1 VKLPTWAGRDLDA
14 SLPDRW
20 NETHIARCAALGIP
34 VPPNPKRIG
43 RPREA
48 DRGHGKSQD
57 LRRSVLLLPAS
68 AERAVELHKTLVLRA
83 ARLREREFSG
93 KERPLAVQDFEIG
106 RGTPLVPHVG

>member
-1 VKLPTWAGRDLDA
+1 MDAHLYFIQLLVNLQTWA
-14 SLPDRW
+14 
-20 NETHIARCAALGIP
+20 
-34 VPPNPKRIG
+34 
-43 RPREA
+43 A
-48 DRGHGKSQD
+48 DRRHGKSQY

-68 AERAVELHKTLVLRA
+68 AERSVELHKTLVLRA